1 MFIASVRPS
10 VRPFVALLRD
20 TCDLLDFITILHIF
34 EMKSTGTSEKL
45 AQLHLK
51 RCRDEDL
58 DELDDKAMKHIA
70 NLQKSRS
77 IVLMVSLSSPLFL
90 KGANFFG
97 TGLVLRVFRFSNV
110 VLLKRTTFENL
121 FKTSKRFL
129 KGSRSPEVFRRFLV
143 DIFRIFLM
151 LTRTHLPFGVLNG
164 ANLWDHPC

>member
-97 TGLVLRVFRFSNV
+97 TGLVLRVFRFSN
-110 VLLKRTTFENL
+110 RTTFENL

-143 DIFRIFLM
+143 DIFRIFSMYSARHLN
-151 LTRTHLPFGVLNG
+151 LTFLYGGFFNLNEVTR
-164 ANLWDHPC
+164 AK